1 MRKSKGFLL
10 LEIMVSVSIMS
21 FGVLLILNSFVR
33 PIRATELSMDY
44 FKAGL
49 LLEEKMSE
57 FYNSGVKDGVTKGEF
72 NGFDSR
78 FFWALDAGYLEGG
91 FSGKSI
97 LRFIG
102 AIKIRKKSY
111 LFQLIYDTQSLYSC
125 RTYNRNFNTFRSD
138 CFNMRRF
145 QRRHKGMEQES

>member
-91 FSGKSI
+91 FFREINLKVYWRNKDKEEELSI
-97 LRFIG
+97 
-102 AIKIRKKSY
+102 S
-111 LFQLIYDTQSLYSC
+111 
-125 RTYNRNFNTFRSD
+125 TYI
-138 CFNMRRF
+138 
-145 QRRHKGMEQES
+145 